1 MSSIQ
6 SKINRYV
13 KKKENVT
20 PNQENNQSIE
30 TDSEVTEIMKLGDKD
45 FKIIIMNMLKDLKE
59 SINIWTEKYKVIK
72 RNK

>member
-59 SINIWTEKYKVIK
+59 SINI
-72 RNK
+72 